1 MAAIKGRTDD
11 MLIVRGVNVFP
22 TQVEE
27 VLGRVEEL
35 SPHYQLVISRDGTLD
50 DVEVR
55 TEVTEGFFRLIGSE
69 LLSDEAIEADHT
81 LRALRDRVS
90 SLIKDTIGCSM
101 RVRLMPPDSVPRS
114 EGGKLGRVVDD
125 RSL

>member
-1 MAAIKGRTDD
+1 
-11 MLIVRGVNVFP
+11 
-22 TQVEE
+22 